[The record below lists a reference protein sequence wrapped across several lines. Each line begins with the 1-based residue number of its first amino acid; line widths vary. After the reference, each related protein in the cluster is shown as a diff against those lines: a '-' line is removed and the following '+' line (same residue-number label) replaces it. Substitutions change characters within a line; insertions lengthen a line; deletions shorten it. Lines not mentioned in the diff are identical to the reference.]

1 MKIAVIGGL
10 GYVGLVSGACL
21 ADLGNE
27 VICTGLEPEKIE
39 LLKKA
44 KSPIYEPG
52 LEDIL
57 ERNIREGRLFFTL
70 DNQEAVHASDII
82 FITVGTPSNPD
93 GSANLQYIKQAIK
106 EVAQALANDPHPRHR
121 TIVNKS
127 TVPVGT
133 GDQVTAWVKE
143 IYNGPFDVVSNP
155 EFLREG
161 TAVNDF
167 SRPDRIIIGTTTK
180 QAKQVMNELYGPQNA
195 PIIQTTL
202 KTAEMIKYA
211 SNAYLATSISFIN
224 GLTALCEKLGAD
236 ITEVAEGM
244 RYDQRIGRQA
254 FLDAGI
260 GYGGS
265 CFPKD
270 VKALIQTGLDN
281 QLELPILQAVE
292 DINEQQ
298 KLSLM
303 PKIDGLCPDLKN
315 RKVAVWG
322 LAFKPDTDDI
332 REAPSLV
339 LIEELQKRGAKVA
352 IFDPVAEE
360 NGRKI
365 LTNVTFHAKPIEATI
380 DACLLVI
387 ATGWRVFEGFD
398 LGELKTVMAKPN
410 IADGRNIYDP
420 AKMKKLGFNYI
431 SVGR

>member
-27 VICTGLEPEKIE
+27 VICTGLEPDRID
-39 LLKKA
+39 LLKTG

-57 ERNIREGRLFFTL
+57 ERNIREGRLAFTL
-70 DNQEAVHASDII
+70 DNQAAVHASDII

-93 GSANLQYIKQAIK
+93 GSANLHYLQQAIK
-106 EVAQALANDPHPRHR
+106 EVAQALVNDPQPRHR

-127 TVPVGT
+127 TVPIGT
-133 GDQVTAWVKE
+133 GEQVEAWTRE
-143 IYNGPFDVVSNP
+143 IYDGSFDIVSNP

-167 SRPDRIIIGTTTK
+167 SRPDRIIIGTNNQRAEETMK
-180 QAKQVMNELYGPQNA
+180 ELYRPQNA
-195 PIIQTTL
+195 PLVLTSIR
-202 KTAEMIKYA
+202 TAEMIKYA

-224 GLTALCEKLGAD
+224 SLSTLCEKLGAD
-236 ITEVAEGM
+236 ITRVTEGM
-244 RYDQRIGRQA
+244 RYDQRIGNQA

-270 VKALIQTGLDN
+270 IKALIQIGLDN
-281 QLELPILQAVE
+281 QLELPILQSVE
-292 DINEQQ
+292 EINERQ
-298 KLSLM
+298 KLCLM
-303 PKIDGLCPDLKN
+303 PKIDELCPNLKN
-315 RKVAVWG
+315 QKVAVWG

-339 LIEELQKRGAKVA
+339 LIKELQKRGAKVA

-360 NGRKI
+360 NGRKV
-365 LTNVTFHAKPIEATI
+365 LLDVTFHAKPIEAVS

-398 LGELKTVMAKPN
+398 LNELKAAMATPN

-420 AKMKKLGFNYI
+420 VKMKKLGFNYR